1 MRLDDLTFER
11 PRETAR
17 ARGATGGADGLIE
30 AATFARDDVDRIG
43 VWDDEANAR
52 KFCCSTDMATRGLCE
67 EGRGGANGG
76 ASARRRRRVADAVED
91 GDLVRGRRRRRRGA
105 TCRR

>member
-1 MRLDDLTFER
+1 MARRKRASVADGRAYVRLDDLTFER

-52 KFCCSTDMATRGLCE
+52 KFCCSTDMASAGCAGRTRWGE
-67 EGRGGANGG
+67 W
-76 ASARRRRRVADAVED
+76 
-91 GDLVRGRRRRRRGA
+91 
-105 TCRR
+105 

>member
-1 MRLDDLTFER
+1 MARRARASRTDARTCDWTTLTFER

-52 KFCCSTDMATRGLCE
+52 KFCCSTDMAKRGLCG
-67 EGRGGANGG
+67 EGTRWG
-76 ASARRRRRVADAVED
+76 EW
-91 GDLVRGRRRRRRGA
+91 
-105 TCRR
+105 